1 MRFLFTTLAALA
13 LVLSVDASSAQAMRC
28 GTRLVREGS
37 TPSQVR
43 AYCGDPDD
51 VITTTETRQR
61 TVYRNF
67 AGTVVA
73 DTISVEVQ
81 VQQWVYNL
89 GPQRFMRR
97 LIFENG
103 LLVDIEQLER
113 GN

>member
-43 AYCGDPDD
+43 ANCGEPDD

-61 TVYRNF
+61 TVYSRV
-67 AGTVVA
+67 AGVLVA

-103 LLVDIEQLER
+103 VLVEIEQLER

>member
-1 MRFLFTTLAALA
+1 MRFLFSTLAALA
-13 LVLSVDASSAQAMRC
+13 LVLLVDASSAQAMRC

-43 AYCGDPDD
+43 ANCGEPDD

-61 TVYRNF
+61 TVYNRV
-67 AGTVVA
+67 AGVVVA

-103 LLVDIEQLER
+103 VLVEIEQLER
-113 GN
+113 GS